1 MRNYGKVMPHQQL
14 KGPPPQ
20 DTGGRGVESNNRP
33 RVHSGM
39 TLYVSLGFVKTSA
52 VHFNSLNHLQL
63 FYNAIPFI
71 TSLKIIIII
80 FNPPTTL
87 CIGAQEGD
95 CNETRPGRGG
105 H

>member
-1 MRNYGKVMPHQQL
+1 VRITLWFLPAPRVYENTMRNYGKVMPHQL

-52 VHFNSLNHLQL
+52 VHFQFS
-63 FYNAIPFI
+63 
-71 TSLKIIIII
+71 
-80 FNPPTTL
+80 
-87 CIGAQEGD
+87 
-95 CNETRPGRGG
+95 
-105 H
+105 